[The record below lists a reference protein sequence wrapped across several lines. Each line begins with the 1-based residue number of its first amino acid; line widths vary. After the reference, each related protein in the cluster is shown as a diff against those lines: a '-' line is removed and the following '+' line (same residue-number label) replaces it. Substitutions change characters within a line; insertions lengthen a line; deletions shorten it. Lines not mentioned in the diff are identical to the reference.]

1 METNCNESKRMH
13 IDECNNIVNEIV
25 TKKKNLFHFNCLTL
39 DWNH

>member
-25 TKKKNLFHFNCLTL
+25 TKKKKFISF
-39 DWNH
+39 